1 MATTRRAS
9 AATLASAKPVPTT
22 PARTPAKAAIT
33 KIVPDP
39 KGAPPA
45 PPAPGTAQHTEAFRG
60 TSKRERILR
69 AAVDVFAR
77 NGYFNAKVSEIAKAA
92 GVADG
97 TIYLYF
103 DGKEDLLVTIFR
115 EHTRGYLQSLEREMV
130 NIRRADDRIRVA
142 IRHHLETLG
151 RDKALAVVAQVELR
165 HSLKFMS
172 LLSQQEV
179 ADYLNMIRK
188 IIEQGQ
194 HDGVFRRNLHPQLV
208 AKSVFGILDEMVTSW
223 ILSEKEHALADQ
235 AEPIADLIL
244 NGLLPSS

>member
-1 MATTRRAS
+1 MSRSSS
-9 AATLASAKPVPTT
+9 ALSRSKA
-22 PARTPAKAAIT
+22 PAFA
-33 KIVPDP
+33 
-39 KGAPPA
+39 
-45 PPAPGTAQHTEAFRG
+45 G

-103 DGKEDLLVTIFR
+103 DGKEDLLTTIFR
-115 EHTRGYLQSLEREMV
+115 EHTRNYLQSLERDLAG
-130 NIRRADDRIRVA
+130 IRRPEDQLRAA
-142 IRHHLETLG
+142 IHHHLETLG
-151 RDKALAVVAQVELR
+151 NDRALAVVAQVELR

-179 ADYLNMIRK
+179 ADYLNIIRK
-188 IIEQGQ
+188 IIENGQ
-194 HDGVFRRNLHPQLV
+194 REGGFRRQLHPQLV

-223 ILSEKEHALADQ
+223 ILSEKDYTPSEQADQ
-235 AEPIADLIL
+235 IADLIL
-244 NGLLPSS
+244 NGLL

>member
-1 MATTRRAS
+1 MSIHSLMARQAS
-9 AATLASAKPVPTT
+9 TLPSPTE
-22 PARTPAKAAIT
+22 
-33 KIVPDP
+33 
-39 KGAPPA
+39 
-45 PPAPGTAQHTEAFRG
+45 TARG
-60 TSKRERILR
+60 TTKRERILR
-69 AAVDVFAR
+69 AAIEVFAR

-115 EHTRGYLQSLEREMV
+115 EHTRNYLQSLERELAHV
-130 NIRRADDRIRVA
+130 RRPEERIRIA

-151 RDKALAVVAQVELR
+151 RDRPLAIVAQVELR

-179 ADYLNMIRK
+179 ADYLNIIRK
-188 IIEQGQ
+188 IVEQGQ
-194 HDGVFRRNLHPQLV
+194 AEGTFRRNLHPQLV

-223 ILSEKEHALADQ
+223 ILSEKEYNLADQ
-235 AEPIADLIL
+235 AEQIADLIL
-244 NGLLPSS
+244 TGLL